1 MSNSILKLGHTFQI
15 CANQVGKVTELF
27 ANGFLYHTLDLEGNC
42 LIGQQYLTRSDY
54 HQKFEEA
61 L

>member
-1 MSNSILKLGHTFQI
+1 MSNAILKLGHTFQI
-15 CANQVGKVTELF
+15 CTNQVGKVTELF